1 MREIDSKGKG
11 PAVSILRRRGAWIV
25 LGVVAVGLLLS
36 PGCEKQRRAEFPEQ
50 LGNEDYGRLPGLKGT
65 SLELLQDELARVVEQ
80 RGTPELLDV
89 IDTDEI
95 DTDEIDT
102 GGQNSPQSQR
112 IPHES
117 NVADG
122 LADVYAKRTFQSLK
136 DAAEKNYPQGRFEFN
151 ALQRRTAVGFFERHR
166 RELRES
172 RAALQRPQCDFGIRH
187 VRGFANDGSFI
198 GHVRLS
204 ARLEGLAAAKALFVD
219 DDLQQAIVAL
229 KNMLQWAKL
238 LGAEKH
244 VTARLQAGLL
254 RAEALDVLQAIV
266 LHGDCRRQ
274 QLEELGE
281 LVHGHLSDW
290 PRDADAWIG
299 DRALGMHCY
308 EVVRDGGI
316 SSLLTARE
324 SEDFSQSGS
333 IEDLS
338 KAAMDV
344 VDQDELFYLGAMRK
358 IIESCRLPYHQRASV
373 AEEIMAEAEAKAN
386 SPDYPLVAARLLL
399 PGIGRGLR
407 MQGEDRAAVEAWAA
421 ALDAALGRPVS
432 HAVNPLTGKKY
443 QISRQKEQVSVLRTG
458 SVDKQSTGKQDGS
471 LLVVPLH

>member
-1 MREIDSKGKG
+1 MDTK
-11 PAVSILRRRGAWIV
+11 AWIV
-25 LGVVAVGLLLS
+25 LGVVAAGLALS
-36 PGCEKQRRAEFPEQ
+36 PGCKKQRQAEFPEQ
-50 LGNEDYGRLPGLKGT
+50 LGIEDYGRLPGLKAS
-65 SLELLQDELARVVEQ
+65 SLEPLQDEFARVVEQ
-80 RGTPELLDV
+80 RGTPELLD
-89 IDTDEI
+89 
-95 DTDEIDT
+95 EIDT
-102 GGQNSPQSQR
+102 GGQNSPPSRQISDD
-112 IPHES
+112 S
-117 NVADG
+117 NVASG
-122 LADVYAKRTFQSLK
+122 LANVYTKRTFQSLK

-151 ALQRRTAVGFFERHR
+151 ALQRRTAIGFLERHR

-198 GHVRLS
+198 DHVRLS
-204 ARLEGLAAAKALFVD
+204 AHLEGLAAAKALFVD
-219 DDLQQAIVAL
+219 DDPQQAIVAL
-229 KNMLQWAKL
+229 GNMLQWAKH

-244 VTARLQAGLL
+244 ATARLQAGLL
-254 RAEALDVLQAIV
+254 RAEALEVLQAIV
-266 LHGDCRRQ
+266 LHPGCRPQ
-274 QLEELGE
+274 QLKELGE
-281 LVHGHLSDW
+281 LVRGHLAAW
-290 PRDADAWIG
+290 PPDAGAWIG
-299 DRALGMHCY
+299 DRAFGMHCY
-308 EVVRDGGI
+308 EIVRDGGI
-316 SSLLTARE
+316 ACLLTDQERAA
-324 SEDFSQSGS
+324 FSQSGS

-338 KAAMDV
+338 KAAMEV

-373 AEEIMAEAEAKAN
+373 AEEILAEADAKAN

-407 MQGEDRAAVEAWAA
+407 MQAEDRAAVEAWAA

-443 QISRQKEQVSVLRTG
+443 QISRQKEQVSVLRSG